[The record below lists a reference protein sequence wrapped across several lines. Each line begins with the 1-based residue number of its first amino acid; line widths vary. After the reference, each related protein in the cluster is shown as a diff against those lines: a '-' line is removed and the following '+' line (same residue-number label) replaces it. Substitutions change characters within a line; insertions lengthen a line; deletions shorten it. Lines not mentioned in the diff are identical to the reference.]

1 MIWKQWTK
9 LLMALSVWACAACD
23 MLEYHPYDLDIDG
36 ETDVNRKQIARIEA
50 ATAGKRA
57 VRFAVISDTQRWYDE
72 TRDAVRALNARGD
85 VDFVVHTGDLS
96 DFGLKLEFEK
106 QRDLLGQ
113 LDMPYVCLLGNHD
126 CLGTGKEVFNR
137 IFGNENFAFTA
148 GNVRFVCLNTN
159 ALEFDYTQAVPDF
172 DFLDRELHSLPAGV
186 EKTVVAMHAGPYSEQ
201 FNNNVAAIFHRYIC
215 QFPGLQF
222 CIYGHGHS
230 VAENEFFE
238 DGISYYECACAKKRS
253 YLYFMISEEGY
264 RYEAVDY

>member
-23 MLEYHPYDLDIDG
+23 MVEYHPYDLDIDG
-36 ETDVNRKQIARIEA
+36 ETEVNRKQMARIEA
-50 ATAGKRA
+50 A
-57 VRFAVISDTQRWYDE
+57 
-72 TRDAVRALNARGD
+72 
-85 VDFVVHTGDLS
+85 
-96 DFGLKLEFEK
+96 
-106 QRDLLGQ
+106 
-113 LDMPYVCLLGNHD
+113 
-126 CLGTGKEVFNR
+126 
-137 IFGNENFAFTA
+137 TA

-172 DFLDRELHSLPAGV
+172 DFLDRELRSLPAGV

-253 YLYFMISEEGY
+253 YLYFTISEEGY